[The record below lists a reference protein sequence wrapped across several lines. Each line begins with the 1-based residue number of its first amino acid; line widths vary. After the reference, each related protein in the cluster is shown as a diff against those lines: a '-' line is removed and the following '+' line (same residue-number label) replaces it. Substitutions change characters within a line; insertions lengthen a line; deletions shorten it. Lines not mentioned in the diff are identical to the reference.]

1 MLTVR
6 PVGYSLRMAVARDTA
21 PEARRV
27 QLDAL
32 RRLSGPERLAMAC
45 AMSDDARA
53 ATEAGIRH
61 RHPEWTERQV
71 QRGLLEL
78 MVGPELA
85 RKVEAAR
92 HSPG

>member
-1 MLTVR
+1 
-6 PVGYSLRMAVARDTA
+6 MAVARDTA

-32 RRLSGPERLAMAC
+32 RRLSGPERLATAC

-61 RHPEWTERQV
+61 RHPGWTDHQV
-71 QRGLLEL
+71 QRGLLVL
-78 MVGPELA
+78 LVGTELA
-85 RKVEAAR
+85 RKVDAAR
-92 HSPG
+92 LTAG